1 MDFSEKARALVQE
14 QIVEWD
20 LAGRNY
26 EGLRRVSVKTF
37 DFGDY
42 SIDIQYN
49 PERISSSALQNKVQ
63 SLEEHNC
70 FMCEKNLTA
79 PQRKISFNENFNIL
93 VNPFPIFPEHL
104 TIVGVKHQDQQILNN
119 FENMLDLASQLS
131 KFVIY
136 YNGPDCGASA
146 PKHLHFQAGLKGF
159 IPIEND
165 FANEIC
171 CREVRTIDGVKVSH
185 WPEYQRGI
193 ITLTGSNSSDLQ
205 ACFEK
210 IYSQLQIFSNVNSEP
225 MLNMVAVYDRKIWT
239 VHIFPRSVYRPT
251 QYFHTGNDQFLI
263 SPASLDMGGLIVT
276 PREEDFLK
284 ITEEDV
290 FDIFEQV
297 CFDTQSVL
305 TVINK
310 L

>member
-1 MDFSEKARALVQE
+1 MDFSEKARALVLE
-14 QIVEWD
+14 QIGEWD

-26 EGLRRVSVKTF
+26 EGLRKASVKTF

-42 SIDIQYN
+42 SIDIQFN
-49 PERISSSALQNKVQ
+49 PERISSSALQNQIQ

-70 FMCEKNLTA
+70 FLCEANFTA

-119 FENMLDLASQLS
+119 FESMLDLASQLS

-136 YNGPDCGASA
+136 YNGPACGASA

-193 ITLTGSNSSDLQ
+193 ITLTGSNASDLQ
-205 ACFEK
+205 ACFER
-210 IYSQLQIFSNVNSEP
+210 IYHQLQVFSNVTSEP
-225 MLNMVAVYDRKIWT
+225 MLNMIAVYDRKIWT
-239 VHIFPRSVYRPT
+239 VHIFPRSVYRPS
-251 QYFHTGNDQFLI
+251 QYFGDGNEQFLI
-263 SPASLDMGGLIVT
+263 SPSSLDMGGLIVT
-276 PREEDFLK
+276 VREEDFFK
-284 ITEEDV
+284 ITEENV